1 MARAW
6 RRITAPRSHMAEP
19 TADPDRLTVLLHAWM
34 GGDAGALDR
43 LMAIVQSELRRLAR
57 VHMRGER
64 RDHTLQPTAL
74 VNEVYIRLVDLR
86 RLKWRDRAHFFNMVS
101 TVMRRVLVDAAR
113 ARGAGKRQRSR
124 VCVTF
129 DENKI
134 ADRKVEP
141 AVDVLALNEALTS
154 LAAFDERKAR
164 VVELRFFG
172 GLNVE
177 EAAEVLQV
185 SVETVARDWR
195 TAKIWLRREI
205 SRRTA

>member
-1 MARAW
+1 MAAT
-6 RRITAPRSHMAEP
+6 TAG
-19 TADPDRLTVLLHAWM
+19 PDRLTVLLHAWM
-34 GGDAGALDR
+34 DGDAGALDR
-43 LMAIVQSELRRLAR
+43 LMALVQAELRRLAR

-74 VNEVYIRLVDLR
+74 VNEVYLRLVDLR
-86 RLKWRDRAHFFNMVS
+86 RINWRDRAHFFNMLS

-113 ARGAGKRQRSR
+113 ARAAGKRQRSR

-129 DENKI
+129 DEGKI
-134 ADRKVEP
+134 ADSRAEP
-141 AVDVLALNEALTS
+141 TVDVLALNDALTN
-154 LAAFDERKAR
+154 LAAFDARKAR

-172 GLNVE
+172 GLSVE
-177 EAAEVLQV
+177 ETAEVLQV

-205 SRRTA
+205 GRRTA

>member
-1 MARAW
+1 MAGVES
-6 RRITAPRSHMAEP
+6 RRSALTYMAAP

-43 LMAIVQSELRRLAR
+43 LMAMVQSELRRLAR

-64 RDHTLQPTAL
+64 RDHTLQPTAV

-101 TVMRRVLVDAAR
+101 TLMRRVLVDAAR
-113 ARGAGKRQRSR
+113 ARAAEKRQRSR

-129 DENKI
+129 DEDKI
-134 ADRKVEP
+134 ADRRPEP

-177 EAAEVLQV
+177 ETAEVLQV

>member
-1 MARAW
+1 MAAT
-6 RRITAPRSHMAEP
+6 TAG
-19 TADPDRLTVLLHAWM
+19 PDRLTVLLHAWM
-34 GGDAGALDR
+34 DGDAGALDR
-43 LMAIVQSELRRLAR
+43 LMALVQAELRRLAR

-74 VNEVYIRLVDLR
+74 VNEVYLRLVDLR
-86 RLKWRDRAHFFNMVS
+86 RINWRDRAHFFNMLS

-113 ARGAGKRQRSR
+113 ARAAGKRQRSR

-129 DENKI
+129 DEGKI
-134 ADRKVEP
+134 ADRRAEP
-141 AVDVLALNEALTS
+141 VVDVLALNDALTN
-154 LAAFDERKAR
+154 LAAFDARKAR

-172 GLNVE
+172 GLSVE
-177 EAAEVLQV
+177 ETAEVLQV

-205 SRRTA
+205 GRRTA

>member
-1 MARAW
+1 MAA
-6 RRITAPRSHMAEP
+6 TPVAA
-19 TADPDRLTVLLHAWM
+19 DRLTVLLHAWM
-34 GGDAGALDR
+34 AGEGEALDR
-43 LMAIVQSELRRLAR
+43 LMAVVQSELRRLAR

-74 VNEVYIRLVDLR
+74 VNEVYIRLADLR
-86 RLKWRDRAHFFNMVS
+86 RLEWRDRAHFFNMVS
-101 TVMRRVLVDAAR
+101 TLMRRVLVDAAR
-113 ARGAGKRQRSR
+113 ARGACKRQRSR

-129 DENKI
+129 NEDRI
-134 ADRKVEP
+134 ADRRPEP
-141 AVDVLALNEALTS
+141 AVDVLALNEALTI
-154 LAAFDERKAR
+154 LATVDERKAR

-172 GLNVE
+172 GLSIE
-177 EAAEVLQV
+177 EAAQVLQV

>member
-1 MARAW
+1 MAVTPV
-6 RRITAPRSHMAEP
+6 TA
-19 TADPDRLTVLLHAWM
+19 DRLTVLLHAWM
-34 GGDAGALDR
+34 DGDDVALDR
-43 LMAIVQSELRRLAR
+43 LMALVQSELRCLAR

-74 VNEVYIRLVDLR
+74 VNEVYLRVADLQR
-86 RLKWRDRAHFFNMVS
+86 IKWRDRAHFFNMVS
-101 TVMRRVLVDAAR
+101 TLMRRVLVDAAR
-113 ARGAGKRQRSR
+113 ARAAGKRQRSR

-129 DENKI
+129 DEGKF
-134 ADRKVEP
+134 ADRRAEP
-141 AVDVLALNEALTS
+141 AVDVLALHDALTN

-172 GLNVE
+172 GLSVE
-177 EAAEVLQV
+177 EAAQVLEV

-205 SRRTA
+205 GRTAV